1 MTSTETRTEHE
12 PGTCCLG
19 AESMYLPVPSPE
31 HPLPWRWDCRR
42 GAVVDVCDYL
52 VLPIALWG
60 PADRARLDAVLARV
74 NAEAETCA
82 S

>member
-1 MTSTETRTEHE
+1 MTNTHTRTEHE

-19 AESMYLPVPSPE
+19 AESMFLPVPSPE
-31 HPLPWRWDCRR
+31 HPLPWRWDYRR
-42 GAVVDVCDYL
+42 GAVVDASDSL

-60 PADRARLDAVLARV
+60 QADRARLEAVLGRV
-74 NAEAETCA
+74 NAEAEPCA